1 MKIRFC
7 SPVKSHMGYAEL
19 GRIVINQLVHAGFD
33 VTVVEI
39 PIQGS
44 DADFGEL
51 GAQAERLIGS
61 ADSAEVN
68 IVNMIPPRFE
78 QYRLA
83 GARNI
88 GYTMFESDSIPGEW
102 VEQCNRMDALWVP
115 SEWVKGVFAASGVVV
130 PISVVGV
137 NAIPTPA
144 TAPDS
149 GPFRLLSIF
158 QWSAR
163 KNPVNLIRAY
173 CAAFDGNTDTVLTIK
188 AHRDTDPKQ
197 SAVFVQNAVNFCLS
211 RIKPRKSI
219 PRIEIATEFFS
230 TRQIQKLHAD
240 SHAYVSLSHA
250 EGWGLPAWEATL
262 AGKPVIHTGWSS
274 PTEFVHRQGQLSYN
288 LSPVYG
294 MEDFVRFYDMGMNWA
309 EPHLDDA
316 VAKLRDLHANYAA
329 WTRNSLAQ
337 RQLASDKFSL
347 DRRVEQIKAA
357 I

>member
-7 SPVKSHMGYAEL
+7 SPIKSHMGYAEL
-19 GRIVINQLVHAGFD
+19 GRIVINQLVHAGHD

-51 GAQAERLIGS
+51 GAQAERLIGN

-88 GYTMFESDSIPGEW
+88 GYTMFESDSIPAEW
-102 VEQCNRMDALWVP
+102 VGQCNRMDALWVP

-137 NAIPTPA
+137 DAIPAPA
-144 TAPDS
+144 VAPAS

-211 RIKPRKSI
+211 RIKPRKAI

-274 PTEFVHRQGQLSYN
+274 PVEFVHRQGQLKFN

-316 VAKLRDLHANYAA
+316 VAKMQDLHANYNA

-337 RQLASDKFSL
+337 RQLVNDKFSL
-347 DRRVEQIKAA
+347 ERRVEQLKAA